1 MIKSIVISNW
11 RSHKKTE
18 IEFSKGTNILV
29 GIMGAGKS
37 SVLEALCFGLYGNF
51 PSLQKKKVRLSQISS
66 RFALDE
72 PTEVT
77 VNFEKEDK
85 KYSVKRKIE
94 KGKSN
99 AELRE
104 GNTMLE
110 TKTEAVT
117 NFVERIINVD
127 YNTFIRAIYTEQNS
141 LDSFLNMNPL
151 ERKRIVDELMGIDKF
166 ELARTKITK
175 LINITNRNLN
185 DKLKNIENLNKD
197 KKNIEKKDCT
207 EEILKNNNIIEKN
220 NKEIIELKNQNNNL
234 ENKIKEEIQ
243 KKEEYNKTRDELIRE
258 KGFVESNE
266 KGLKN
271 FKQEEYLR
279 FEEII
284 NERTKEKEERKNKL
298 NLSENQK
305 NEISSNLGKNEIEFK
320 NIEQAEEKF
329 NLVSKEIEKIGEV
342 EEYEKIKEKIDKN
355 ENEIKKIEK
364 EVWETD
370 VLITKNK
377 EEIQKI
383 SECKKRIEE
392 IDKDMVSLKGII
404 KREIEEKKSEL
415 ENNIE
420 WLATIKN
427 IIKENKKSIEM
438 LKNEN
443 LGARC
448 PVCETELSE
457 EKKKIMIIDKEEIIK
472 NSEKELKEANEK
484 IERLR
489 NEIKRGEEG
498 IINREKY
505 QKEKEELNEKLA
517 NSKITEEKIK
527 EIELILNELK
537 NKKEKLNEDKKTFNS
552 KIDKAIKK
560 KELEIKIEELKKI
573 IKNKEKVT
581 EVSKELNEKKNKIE
595 NEINELKRELEERDN
610 KLYIMKNEIEKV
622 KKDLELQKII
632 KEKKLK
638 INELENNIEKINFN
652 EEELEKMNK
661 ENNEIKIKLS
671 GLETEKRMCETNLVN
686 LNKTLKLIEED
697 IEIIEKNENE
707 IKKLGES
714 LESLKIYQSSLI
726 ETQITL
732 RNGLIKSINNVLER
746 VWKVLYPYGDYEKIM
761 VEITDT
767 DYVLSA
773 LHGNGWIHI
782 EGNVSGGERAS
793 MILALKVAFSVVL
806 APHLSMLVL
815 DEPTHNLDNNSVK
828 SLCEILREK
837 LPKIIKQVVVITH
850 DENLKEGAN
859 GQLYIFNRNKDEHE
873 PTKIEKISDL
883 ILNEQTS
890 L

>member
-320 NIEQAEEKF
+320 NIEHAEEKF

-537 NKKEKLNEDKKTFNS
+537 NKKEKLNEDKKMFNS

-652 EEELEKMNK
+652 EQELEKMNK